1 MDTGAEWKYYTII
14 NIPNHAFALLNTEL
28 NLNMEHNYESYTSY
42 NFRLCLD
49 MHTMNIWFK
58 TLEDED
64 FVISTVY
71 RISRIVRSEPNLVFY
86 NNEDDDVETN
96 RIELHPSVALEE
108 ALNAR
113 AYEYIGSIYVSN
125 IYAVASLLNHN
136 FNTNVFTR
144 RNTGT
149 YTSPDRWYQI
159 KLDHNVIDMYVAMNY
174 PESGYGMLMDRV
186 SSAVREYN

>member
-14 NIPNHAFALLNTEL
+14 NIPNHAFVLLNTEL

-125 IYAVASLLNHN
+125 IYAVASLLNNN